1 MYRNNF
7 GQKAKLQITG
17 KVTLPQHTKLNSD
30 GTTEQSSQ
38 ENAVMKF
45 NNNKYIYNCNLHMSH
60 QKLYMAYQ

>member
-30 GTTEQSSQ
+30 GTTGQSSQ
-38 ENAVMKF
+38 ENAIMKF
-45 NNNKYIYNCNLHMSH
+45 NNNSTFTIAIYI
-60 QKLYMAYQ
+60 